1 MIKCGSHKL
10 IEYRIIKLDKNIHL
24 IIYENNKIEVI
35 GTLITLPIRTNK
47 SNKRYVME
55 NNKIYFID
63 KYLNP
68 DIKYKYEK
76 YEDIK

>member
-10 IEYRIIKLDKNIHL
+10 IEYKIIKLDTNTHL

-35 GTLITLPIRTNK
+35 GKHITLPIRINK
-47 SNKRYVME
+47 SNKKYVME
-55 NNKIYFID
+55 NNKVYFID
-63 KYLNP
+63 KYLDP
-68 DIKYKYEK
+68 DIKYKFEL